1 MTRKKFTPILILIL
15 TLLLTAAC
23 LLSAG
28 CTVPAGNSS
37 ADTSGDTVP
46 ADETGDPD
54 ISTVP
59 EVQITPLFFTS
70 LHKMQRTLDPE
81 NCLALPGYLPEGYL
95 FSDGAWA
102 PTSDTGWRTVG
113 YQRGNERITL
123 YQQLLEKGALNLE
136 AFGAEGPGIATNT
149 TIGGEPATLV
159 AGKKTEL
166 FWSRDD
172 LTFRLTGTLP
182 AEEMIRV
189 AESVHPAPYDPD
201 TPPPYEYLPPA
212 NPMEKTFDIG
222 QTVSADNR
230 TVTFVSLECNPDR
243 CEAVFLVDLVAS
255 PTFDPP
261 PGGTSPPR
269 SPNPVGE
276 FWIDNST
283 PLRTTESYGYRGEGD
298 GTLIFWRT
306 DPIPSDARIFHAT
319 FTQFREQEGLWEFGV
334 SL

>member
-1 MTRKKFTPILILIL
+1 MTRNLLTPFILIL

-28 CTVPAGNSS
+28 CTA
-37 ADTSGDTVP
+37 P

-54 ISTVP
+54 IGTVP
-59 EVQITPLFFTS
+59 KAQITPLFFTS
-70 LHKMQRTLDPE
+70 LHSMQRVLDPE

-102 PTSDTGWRTVG
+102 PTSDTGLRTVG

-123 YQQLLEKGALNLE
+123 YQQPLDKGVFTSGSAG
-136 AFGAEGPGIATNT
+136 AVGGAEGPGIASNT

-166 FWSRDD
+166 FWSRDNV
-172 LTFRLTGTLP
+172 TFRLTGTLP
-182 AEEMIRV
+182 AEEMIRI

-201 TPPPYEYLPPA
+201 TPPPYDYLPPA
-212 NPMEKTFDIG
+212 NPMKKTFDVG

-230 TVTFVSLECNPDR
+230 TVTFVSLDCNPER

-255 PTFDPP
+255 PTIDPP

-269 SPNPVGE
+269 SPDPVGE

-306 DPIPSDARIFHAT
+306 DPIPSDAKVFHAT
-319 FTQFREQEGLWEFGV
+319 FTQFREQHGLWEFSV
-334 SL
+334 DLIVPLT